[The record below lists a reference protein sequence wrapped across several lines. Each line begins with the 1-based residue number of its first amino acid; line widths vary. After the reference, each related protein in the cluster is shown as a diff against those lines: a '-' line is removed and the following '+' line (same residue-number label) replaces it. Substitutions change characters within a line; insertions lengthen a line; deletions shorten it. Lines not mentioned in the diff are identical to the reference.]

1 MHHPAQLRL
10 FDEGSLLQPLVASE
24 VFPKPPE
31 QTPMPPQRL
40 LQQPNLW
47 LGEFL
52 VSQLFLHPISQGD
65 YHFLYS

>member
-1 MHHPAQLRL
+1 
-10 FDEGSLLQPLVASE
+10 
-24 VFPKPPE
+24 
-31 QTPMPPQRL
+31 MPPQRL